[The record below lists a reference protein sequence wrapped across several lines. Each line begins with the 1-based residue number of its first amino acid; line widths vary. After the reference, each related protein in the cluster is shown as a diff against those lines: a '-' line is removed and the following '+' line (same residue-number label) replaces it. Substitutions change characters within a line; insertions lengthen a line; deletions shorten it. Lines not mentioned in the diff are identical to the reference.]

1 MIAIATFPQFSK
13 DFSFSVKAQTRSVLE
28 ILIFA
33 ILPTSK
39 VGGKNHRVKTF

>member
-1 MIAIATFPQFSK
+1 
-13 DFSFSVKAQTRSVLE
+13 VLE

-39 VGGKNHRVKTF
+39 VGGKNHRVKTI